1 MAVKDN
7 KKNDEAEIKRVIEE
21 WVEALR
27 ARNIDGVMS
36 IYAPELVSFDL
47 VPPLQYVGADAYRK
61 HWLEEWS
68 SLQSPMGYEIHDLF
82 ITVGDDMAFTRSLN
96 RSSATL
102 DTRQEIG
109 FWVRWTTCF
118 RKINGKW
125 LIVHMHASVPFDA
138 ETGRAVL
145 DLKP

>member
-1 MAVKDN
+1 MTVEEHKQ
-7 KKNDEAEIKRVIEE
+7 NDEAAIKRVIED

-27 ARNIDGVMS
+27 ARDIDGVMS
-36 IYAPELVSFDL
+36 IYAPELVAFDL
-47 VPPLQYVGADAYRK
+47 VPPLRYVGADAYRN
-61 HWLEEWS
+61 HWLEGWS
-68 SLQSPMGYEIHDLF
+68 LLQGPMGYEVHDLS
-82 ITVGDDMAFTRSLN
+82 ITVGDDVAFTRSLN

-102 DTRQEIG
+102 NTGQKTD
-109 FWVRWTTCF
+109 FWLRWTTCF

-125 LIVHMHASVPFDA
+125 LIVHMHVSVPFDF